1 MTALIESP
9 LVNARFFFG
18 SCACILDICILRI
31 LSSMLSLLFRADDSA
46 HSAGIIIKLARVN
59 RSVACRRAVDEG
71 CVPSARP
78 LYDR

>member
-46 HSAGIIIKLARVN
+46 HSAAIIIRLARVKPQ
-59 RSVACRRAVDEG
+59 RRVSTSCRRGLCALG
-71 CVPSARP
+71 PAT
-78 LYDR
+78 L